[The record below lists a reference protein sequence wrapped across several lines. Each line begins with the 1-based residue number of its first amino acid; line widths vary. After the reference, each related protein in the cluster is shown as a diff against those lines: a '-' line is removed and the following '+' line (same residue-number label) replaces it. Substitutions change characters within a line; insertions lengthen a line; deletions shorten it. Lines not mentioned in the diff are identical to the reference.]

1 MQKGLR
7 MSPKL
12 ASPDGTS
19 VNISRRGVIA
29 GAAAASAA
37 VALPV
42 AWADSASAGTPY
54 LPPVRSYTQTPV
66 PAAAIR
72 QMANRFAYGYT
83 PALGE
88 EMTAAGGPRA
98 WFDRQLRLDEISDTA
113 TGAFAS
119 WYPTIG
125 RTAPEHFSIAE
136 MRNGYGYEV
145 WSNHGRWSM
154 MRRMYSQ
161 RQLLEVMTEFWCNH
175 LHVYG
180 GADLTWLWREGYDAL
195 IRKHAL
201 GRFDE
206 MLQDAT
212 VHESMLVYLDADLS
226 RVVRRVTQSG
236 STVVTEK
243 INENLGRELLE
254 LHTVGRAAG
263 YTETEVRDSAYILT
277 GWTIDRFNTWR
288 LSYVPDSHYTGAV
301 KVLGFTAANSSR
313 DGRAVLV
320 DYLQYLAHHP
330 ATAQRIARKLAVRF
344 VSDTPSDDLV
354 NHLADV
360 FRDSGTD
367 IKATLTALIEHP
379 EFNAAGGKKV
389 RTPTEDVAATFRV
402 LGARMSKPN
411 SNGDAANSIFY
422 QCKSVGQV
430 PFGWERPDGFP
441 DNGQAWSSA
450 ARLMGSYRVHNST
463 AGHWY
468 PSTGITYRSHASWL
482 PQPQL
487 RFDLFVDHL
496 CRTLHGRRATRLVLG
511 AACLVIEAT
520 PGDMITQDHRVIK
533 YRLPRLIGLLL
544 DTQQHMTK

>member
-1 MQKGLR
+1 
-7 MSPKL
+7 MSAEL
-12 ASPDGTS
+12 ASSDVATM
-19 VNISRRGVIA
+19 NKLSRRGVIA

-37 VALPV
+37 VVLPV
-42 AWADSASAGTPY
+42 SWPDSGSAATPY
-54 LPPVRSYTQTPV
+54 LPPVRSYTKTPV
-66 PAAAIR
+66 PGAKVR
-72 QMANRFAYGYT
+72 HMANRFAYGYT
-83 PALGE
+83 PALGA

-98 WFDRQLRLDEISDTA
+98 WFDRQLMPDLITDTE
-113 TGAFAS
+113 TGVFSS

-125 RTAPEHFSIAE
+125 RTAPQHFEIAE
-136 MRNGYGYEV
+136 MQRGYGYEV
-145 WSNHGRWSM
+145 WTNHGRWSM
-154 MRRMYSQ
+154 MRRLYSK

-175 LHVYG
+175 LHVYA

-206 MLQDAT
+206 MLQAAI
-212 VHESMLVYLDADLS
+212 VHESMLTYLDADLS
-226 RVVRRVTQSG
+226 KVVRRVTQSG
-236 STVVTEK
+236 ATVVTEK

-254 LHTVGRAAG
+254 LHTVGRSAG
-263 YTETEVRDSAYILT
+263 YTEAEVRDSAYILT
-277 GWTIDRFNTWR
+277 GWVIDRFNTWN
-288 LSYVPDSHYTGAV
+288 LSYDPDRHYTGTV
-301 KVLGFTAANSSR
+301 KVLGFTATNSAR

-354 NHLADV
+354 NHLAGV

-367 IKATLTALIEHP
+367 IKTTLTALIEHP

-402 LGARMSKPN
+402 LGARMSKP
-411 SNGDAANSIFY
+411 SSQGDAANSIFY

-441 DNGQAWSSA
+441 DTGQAWSSA

-468 PSTGITYRSHASWL
+468 PSTGVAYRSHASWL
-482 PQPQL
+482 PQSRI

-496 CRTLHGRRATRLVLG
+496 CRTLYGRGATRLVLG
-511 AACLVIEAT
+511 AACMVVDAT
-520 PGDMITQDHRVIK
+520 PSDMITRDHRVIK

-544 DTQQHMTK
+544 DTQQHLTK